1 VSTPAQEG
9 SRAAAGRAVLIC
21 VVIALSFQVG
31 SALAV
36 KVIESVGV
44 VEALWL
50 RTAIAALILAL
61 VRPRTLRLPPRG
73 RRLRLAALTLA
84 LLGMNGSFY
93 AAISHAP
100 IGLVVAVE
108 FTGPLVVAVLGSR
121 RRLDYLWIVLAGAG
135 VMLLAGPTSS
145 VSTLGLSL
153 SLLAAFF
160 WGAYL
165 MLAKRAVSDMDPL
178 SVSTLMLI
186 GSATLLTPVLL
197 ATGPVASGHGQ
208 ALALGALVAVLS
220 SAFPY
225 VLELVGL
232 RLVKASTWGVLL
244 SIEPAVAGLT
254 GYLILSQSLTW
265 LEIAAMVAVMVAAAG
280 ASWTSG
286 AGEELEVPTV

>member
-1 VSTPAQEG
+1 MSAPVTG
-9 SRAAAGRAVLIC
+9 SRASAGRAVLIV
-21 VVIALSFQVG
+21 VVIAVSFQVG

-36 KVIESVGV
+36 KVIDSVGV

-50 RTAIAALILAL
+50 RTAIAALILAC
-61 VRPRTLRLPPRG
+61 VRPRTLRMPPRG

-84 LLGMNGSFY
+84 LLGMNASFY
-93 AAISHAP
+93 LAISHAP
-100 IGLVVAVE
+100 VGLVVAVE

-121 RRLDYLWIVLAGAG
+121 RLLDYLWVVLAGVG
-135 VMLLAGPTSS
+135 VAVLAGPSSS
-145 VSTLGLSL
+145 VSALGLGL

-165 MLAKRAVSDMDPL
+165 LLAKRAISDMDPL
-178 SVSTLMLI
+178 QVSTLMLI
-186 GSATLLTPVLL
+186 GSAAILTPVLL
-197 ATGPVASGHGQ
+197 ISGPVVSGHATGI
-208 ALALGALVAVLS
+208 ALGALVAVLS

-244 SIEPAVAGLT
+244 SVEPAVAGLT
-254 GYLILSQSLTW
+254 GFLILGQTLSW
-265 LEIAAMVAVMVAAAG
+265 VEIGAMAAVMVAAAG

>member
-1 VSTPAQEG
+1 MSGPGQEG
-9 SRAAAGRAVLIC
+9 RGAAGRAVAI
-21 VVIALSFQVG
+21 VVIIALSFQLG

-36 KVIESVGV
+36 KVIQSVGV

-50 RTAIAALILAL
+50 RTAIAAAILAC

-93 AAISHAP
+93 LAISHAP
-100 IGLVVAVE
+100 VGLVVAIE

-121 RRLDYLWIVLAGAG
+121 RKLDYLWIGLAGAG
-135 VMLLAGPTSS
+135 VVVLAGPSSS
-145 VSTLGLSL
+145 VSALGLAL

-160 WGAYL
+160 WGLYL
-165 MLAKRAVSDMDPL
+165 VLAKRAVSDMDPL
-178 SVSTLMLI
+178 SVTTVMLI
-186 GSATLLTPVLL
+186 GSAVLITPMLLI
-197 ATGPVASGHGQ
+197 TGPVVSGHGT
-208 ALALGALVAVLS
+208 AILLGACVAVLS

-244 SIEPAVAGLT
+244 SVEPAVAGLT
-254 GYLILSQSLTW
+254 GFLILGQTLTW
-265 LEIAAMVAVMVAAAG
+265 LEIGAMVAVMVAAAG

-286 AGEELEVPTV
+286 AGEELEVPTG

>member
-1 VSTPAQEG
+1 MSTSGPDARG
-9 SRAAAGRAVLIC
+9 AAGRAVLIV
-21 VVIALSFQVG
+21 VVIAVSFQVG

-36 KVIESVGV
+36 KVIQSVGV

-50 RTAIAALILAL
+50 RTALGALILAL

-73 RRLRLAALTLA
+73 KRLRLAALTLA

-93 AAISHAP
+93 LAISHAP
-100 IGLVVAVE
+100 VGLVVAIE

-121 RRLDYLWIVLAGAG
+121 RKLDYVWIGLAGVGVVVLAG
-135 VMLLAGPTSS
+135 PSSS
-145 VSTLGLSL
+145 VSALGLTF

-160 WGAYL
+160 WGLYL
-165 MLAKRAVSDMDPL
+165 VLAKRVVTDMDPL
-178 SVSTLMLI
+178 SVTTLMLI
-186 GSATLLTPVLL
+186 GSAVLITPLLLI
-197 ATGPVASGHGQ
+197 TGPVVAGHGTGI
-208 ALALGALVAVLS
+208 LLGAGVAVLS

-244 SIEPAVAGLT
+244 SVEPAVAALT
-254 GYLILSQSLTW
+254 GFLILGQTLSG
-265 LEIAAMVAVMVAAAG
+265 LEIGAVVAVMVAAAG

-286 AGEELEVPTV
+286 AGEELEIPTG

>member
-1 VSTPAQEG
+1 MSTPAQEG

>member
-1 VSTPAQEG
+1 MSAPAIG
-9 SRAAAGRAVLIC
+9 SRASAGRAVLIV
-21 VVIALSFQVG
+21 VVIAVSFQVG

-36 KVIESVGV
+36 KVIDSVGV

-50 RTAIAALILAL
+50 RTAIAALILAC

-84 LLGMNGSFY
+84 LLGMNASFY
-93 AAISHAP
+93 LAISHAP
-100 IGLVVAVE
+100 VGLVVAVE

-121 RRLDYLWIVLAGAG
+121 RLLDYLWVVLAGVG
-135 VMLLAGPTSS
+135 VAVLAGPSSS
-145 VSTLGLSL
+145 VSALGLGL

-165 MLAKRAVSDMDPL
+165 LLAKRAVSDMDPL
-178 SVSTLMLI
+178 QVSTLMLI
-186 GSATLLTPVLL
+186 GSAAILTPVLL
-197 ATGPVASGHGQ
+197 ISGPVVSGHATGI
-208 ALALGALVAVLS
+208 ALGALVAVLS

-244 SIEPAVAGLT
+244 SVEPAVAGLT
-254 GYLILSQSLTW
+254 GFLILGQTLSW
-265 LEIAAMVAVMVAAAG
+265 VEIGAMAAVMVAAAG

>member
-1 VSTPAQEG
+1 MSAPLTEG
-9 SRAAAGRAVLIC
+9 SRGAAGRAVLIC

-36 KVIESVGV
+36 KVIDSVGV

-84 LLGMNGSFY
+84 LLGMNASFY
-93 AAISHAP
+93 AAISRAP

-135 VMLLAGPTSS
+135 VLLLAGPTSS
-145 VSTLGLSL
+145 VSALGLGLSL
-153 SLLAAFF
+153 VAAFF

-165 MLAKRAVSDMDPL
+165 LAAKSAVRDMDPL

-186 GSATLLTPVLL
+186 GSAALLTPVLL
-197 ATGPVASGHGQ
+197 ATGPVVSGHGT
-208 ALALGALVAVLS
+208 AIALGACVAVLS

-244 SIEPAVAGLT
+244 STEPAVAGLT
-254 GYLILSQSLTW
+254 GLLILGQRLTW